1 MSKKHQSAGRYG
13 VTQRYA
19 DGNRAGMARN
29 PLAALAIV
37 VPVVLAAV
45 IAVVAMSAG
54 NTHTGKQTLTGEVM
68 LARLHRAPL
77 PMPTAKPAAGSD
89 CSIVVPANPLT
100 ARGLATPY
108 QMYGPGCTMA
118 DSGMRAFVQATIFD
132 PATGRLSVYEP
143 LVIDRGT
150 APAAAPVVPALPA
163 KAIVTID
170 FGFNGDNLT
179 QVPAGGR
186 SRHHRR
192 ANSLQQGRCVNG
204 PAGSVFGQV
213 SYCNGPA
220 FYWAARRAIKAGT
233 LKIPA
238 LGTGKD
244 GQLCPTTRS
253 FTMVDQDQSDN
264 VTTQY
269 LLTADGRTAQDNA
282 ANVAA
287 LAKATPIRNGSDDA
301 LLDAFLDPALGCT
314 PFTAPNLSNPR
325 TNGTSQALN
334 ELQAYADQ
342 PAPRALVPVNDPMTE
357 VDGAFSV
364 EKTNLYR
371 VGVGQF
377 QLPAGADPK
386 TNAKTYCS
394 RMLRM
399 QIASLQRNQSLFTT
413 QPPADPAVG
422 SNLFTFMA
430 ARLSGSFD
438 NLNCGAFGMA
448 NPVHLTLD
456 GQGVATG
463 ATFGKAPP
471 APPPSPP
478 PSASASASASATA
491 SGATPTP
498 APPPSAPPAPPT
510 AASPAPS
517 RS

>member
-1 MSKKHQSAGRYG
+1 MSKKHRSASRYG

-19 DGNRAGMARN
+19 DGGWAGMARN
-29 PLAALAIV
+29 PLAALAIT
-37 VPVVLAAV
+37 VPVVLAAA
-45 IAVVAMSAG
+45 IALVAVSAG
-54 NTHTGKQTLTGEVM
+54 KTPTRKQALTGAIA
-68 LARLHRAPL
+68 LARLHRVPL
-77 PMPTAKPAAGSD
+77 PMPTASPPAGSG
-89 CSIVVPANPLT
+89 CSIIVPPNPLT

-108 QMYGPGCTMA
+108 RLYGPGCTMA
-118 DSGMRAFVQATIFD
+118 DTGMRAFAQATILD

-143 LVIDRGT
+143 LVIDRGS
-150 APAAAPVVPALPA
+150 APAAAPVVPALP
-163 KAIVTID
+163 KHAIVTID
-170 FGFNGDNLT
+170 LGFNGDNLT

-186 SRHHRR
+186 SRHHDG
-192 ANSLQQGRCVNG
+192 ANSLEEGRCVNG
-204 PAGSVFGQV
+204 LRGSVFGQV

-220 FYWAARRAIKAGT
+220 FYWAARKAINAGM
-233 LKIPA
+233 LRIPA

-244 GQLCPTTRS
+244 GRPCPTTRS

-264 VTTQY
+264 VTTRY

-282 ANVAA
+282 ANAA
-287 LAKATPIRNGSDDA
+287 TMSKATVITNGSDDA
-301 LLDAFLDPALGCT
+301 LLDSFLDPALGCT
-314 PFTAPNLSNPR
+314 PFTAPDLSNPG

-342 PAPRALVPVNDPMTE
+342 AAPRALVPVNDPMTQ
-357 VDGAFSV
+357 VNGSFSI

-371 VGVGQF
+371 VGVGQSR
-377 QLPAGADPK
+377 LSAGADPK
-386 TNAKTYCS
+386 ANARTYCR
-394 RMLRM
+394 RMIRL
-399 QIASLQRNQSLFTT
+399 QVASLERDQSLFTT

-422 SNLFTFMA
+422 DNLFTFLA

-438 NLNCGAFGMA
+438 NLNCGAFGMT

-463 ATFGKAPP
+463 ATFGT
-471 APPPSPP
+471 PPSPSSP
-478 PSASASASASATA
+478 ASPSASASPTA

-498 APPPSAPPAPPT
+498 APQPSGPPAPPT